1 LFSSVWKQKKYPCK
15 SAIDVVRSKQNNE
28 LNELVWRLA
37 ASEIFYLESL
47 QQKATLLEGI
57 SEHQL

>member
-1 LFSSVWKQKKYPCK
+1 VSGSKRGTRANRQ
-15 SAIDVVRSKQNNE
+15 IDVVRSKQNNE

-47 QQKATLLEGI
+47 QQEATLLEGI

>member
-1 LFSSVWKQKKYPCK
+1 VSGSKKGTRAYRQ
-15 SAIDVVRSKQNNE
+15 IDLVRSKQNSE

-37 ASEIFYLESL
+37 ASGIFYLENL
-47 QQKATLLEGI
+47 QQEATLIEGI